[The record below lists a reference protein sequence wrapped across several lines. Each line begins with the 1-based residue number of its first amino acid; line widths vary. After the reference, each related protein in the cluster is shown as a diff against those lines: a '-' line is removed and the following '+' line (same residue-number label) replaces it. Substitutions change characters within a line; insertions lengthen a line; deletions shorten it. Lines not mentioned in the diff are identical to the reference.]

1 MSKINNGLKI
11 VAVFALLLLALGQVN
26 ANILAN
32 VSVDKDKL
40 AIDEMGA
47 LVIDLFNDVNFEQ
60 KDVQLRIEAGSGI
73 VFPENDDKQIIVEKV
88 DSIKGLSRKEV
99 KVRIKGAI
107 IPPNPNPLQGTA
119 EVTTSNIFVYY
130 GTKADS
136 DQPKYA
142 SGTFVTIVPASVL
155 VDSSAQKI
163 TTDGEQSVEID
174 YKITNNSGSDINV
187 MAEMIVP
194 NGFDI
199 QTAPIVLGP
208 IRDNNSSSG
217 KFIARAP
224 LNVNGDQK
232 LTLSYGY
239 TDTNGGH
246 YFEKNFT
253 MSFQKSNSLYLG
265 VIGVIVL
272 IIAIFIFI
280 KKTKGDPNVKG
291 TGEKKK

>member
-40 AIDEMGA
+40 AIDEMDA

-73 VFPENDDKQIIVEKV
+73 VFPENYDKQIIVEKV
-88 DSIKGLSRKEV
+88 DSIKGLAGKEV

-155 VDSSAQKI
+155 VTSSAQKVNQN
-163 TTDGEQSVEID
+163 GEQLVEID
-174 YKITNNSGSDINV
+174 FKMTNNTGGDINI
-187 MAEMIVP
+187 MAEMLAPKDFEIK
-194 NGFDI
+194 
-199 QTAPIVLGP
+199 TAPILMGP
-208 IRDNNSSSG
+208 IVDKNSFSS
-217 KFIARAP
+217 KFTASAP
-224 LNVNGDQK
+224 LDVTGNQTV
-232 LTLSYGY
+232 TLSYGY
-239 TDTNGGH
+239 VDQSGKH
-246 YFEKNFT
+246 YFEKNSIV
-253 MSFQKSNSLYLG
+253 SFQKSYSIYLG
-265 VIGVIVL
+265 IVGIIVL
-272 IIAIFIFI
+272 AIAIFIYI
-280 KKTKGDPNVKG
+280 RKTKGDPNIKG